1 MNGEEQN
8 TNSDFSNPN
17 SNNNL
22 IGIKSPTNN
31 SDNSDNILIA
41 LDDDIKNE
49 INEYKFK
56 KCFSY
61 RDKFRK
67 DIEKNLGELFQ
78 KSKYYIGKNNDNNF
92 DIIVYGNNEDDFME
106 EKNNFEKHYKQVKL
120 ESDPLLNKNE
130 ISDLASKAK
139 IKYFNVEKKNIYLV
153 GEEKNINSF
162 KTLWGINK
170 KYSKEIQK
178 SSKESENIQK
188 ELKTIKK
195 KLKIK

>member
-67 DIEKNLGELFQ
+67 DIEIQLKQRITEH
-78 KSKYYIGKNNDNNF
+78 YNDCINKLR
-92 DIIVYGNNEDDFME
+92 DITKRVNA
-106 EKNNFEKHYKQVKL
+106 
-120 ESDPLLNKNE
+120 
-130 ISDLASKAK
+130 ISDVNPL
-139 IKYFNVEKKNIYLV
+139 IKPL
-153 GEEKNINSF
+153 
-162 KTLWGINK
+162 
-170 KYSKEIQK
+170 
-178 SSKESENIQK
+178 
-188 ELKTIKK
+188 
-195 KLKIK
+195 